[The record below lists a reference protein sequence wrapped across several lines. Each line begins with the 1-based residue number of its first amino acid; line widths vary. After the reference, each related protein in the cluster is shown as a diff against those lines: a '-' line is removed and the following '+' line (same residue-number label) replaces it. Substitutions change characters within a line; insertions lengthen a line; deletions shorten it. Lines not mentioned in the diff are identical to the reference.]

1 MNAQPILLPNI
12 TCTLYLQ
19 VLGLPE
25 LMEEDGHEICRGA
38 TGSYIYERAD
48 SCLVN
53 TRYRR
58 GPLW

>member
-1 MNAQPILLPNI
+1 MN
-12 TCTLYLQ
+12 LQ

-25 LMEEDGHEICRGA
+25 LMEQDGHEICRGT

-53 TRYRR
+53 TRYCQD
-58 GPLW
+58 PLWFP